1 MKNKLSTRND
11 KPAFL
16 VGAAIWRKF
25 LPFIP
30 VIGIPLTIIF
40 HQVYGDTGIE
50 NNTINWITSFIQAFS
65 IVILV
70 YAI

>member
-1 MKNKLSTRND
+1 MNTNKDQVPQCD
-11 KPAFL
+11 KTA
-16 VGAAIWRKF
+16 VIWRKF

-30 VIGIPLTIIF
+30 IIGIPLTIIF
-40 HQVYGDTGIE
+40 HQVYEDTGIE
-50 NNTINWITSFIQAFS
+50 NNTINWITSVIQAIS